1 METVESEY
9 EAVNTNHNGRKRFAG
24 KKSVIF
30 ISLLISFCAAM
41 GLGGVILYGRRRW
54 LEQKRN
60 ALNDFI
66 EVENYQILPLP
77 NDYKALVYN
86 TAVTMIVGDE
96 DSSAKD
102 VNFHE
107 QQKAHIQLNSIV
119 YSRILRYLERQLS
132 LNEDRCSPWV
142 VDTFYPNDNLAVT
155 HCLHNG
161 TFSFQIKD
169 QVSNNF
175 VAFNTDMKPFSVD
188 LFLKRFSDA
197 ENVIIEMVEH
207 SRL

>member
-1 METVESEY
+1 MRSY
-9 EAVNTNHNGRKRFAG
+9 GAR
-24 KKSVIF
+24 
-30 ISLLISFCAAM
+30 
-41 GLGGVILYGRRRW
+41 ILYGRKRW
-54 LEQKRN
+54 LEQKRS

-96 DSSAKD
+96 DFSMKD
-102 VNFHE
+102 DFYE
-107 QQKAHIQLNSIV
+107 QQKAHIQLSSIV

-169 QVSNNF
+169 QVTSNF
-175 VAFNTDMKPFSVD
+175 VAFNTDMEPFSVD

-207 SRL
+207 SRLKK